1 MQYIGIDPGAKGAVA
16 VLDDRLQLITAEP
29 LPMLTNG
36 EVDVAELYRNLW
48 HYPLLPEP
56 TLAIIEKVSAMPGQG
71 VTSMFNFGRN
81 VGELK
86 ATLKILKIPYVE
98 ITPLAWK
105 KKVLAGLPWKAKN
118 AADKKRAKLVA
129 VTYVERRF
137 PEANLRGPRGGIK
150 DGVADAICLAIYGK
164 VLDE

>member
-36 EVDVAELYRNLW
+36 EVDAAELYRNLW

-105 KKVLAGLPWKAKN
+105 KKVLAGLPWKTKN
-118 AADKKRAKLVA
+118 EADKKRAKLVA

-164 VLDE
+164 VVDE